1 MDCTND
7 SDLNNADRREL
18 VVILMEGSHVY
29 NCYTRRDFRKILTAE
44 YEKAICEYDLRF
56 LEQDMRFG
64 TTQGKKLSAPVFKE
78 PYFGV
83 FVDKSIVAFQD
94 HDCLLLYNP
103 RPVPVYSAFAQSAIH
118 GSEVNLYS
126 VYPLSL
132 AYFLEWNE
140 RNRGSGRVQQF
151 VSGVVGS
158 ITPEVKER
166 LIRDVDFILRGGDA
180 NFIGEEY
187 RTRVAQDIRL
197 KVAVDYPA
205 LQHAQELEEARVERE
220 RARAQPVQLGPRMSE
235 AQQRAQR

>member
-18 VVILMEGSHVY
+18 VVVLMEGSPVY
-29 NCYTRRDFRKILTAE
+29 NCYTRRDFRKILSAE
-44 YEKAICEYDLRF
+44 YDKEICEYDLRF
-56 LEQDMRFG
+56 LQEDMRFG
-64 TTQGKKLSAPVFKE
+64 TTQGKKFSAPVFKE

-83 FVDKSIVAFQD
+83 FMDKSIVAFQY

-103 RPVPVYSAFAQSAIH
+103 RPVPVYSAYAQSAIH

-132 AYFLEWNE
+132 SYFLERNE
-140 RNRGSGRVQQF
+140 SVRQF
-151 VSGVVGS
+151 VSKVVRS
-158 ITPEVKER
+158 ITPDVKER
-166 LIRDVDFILRGGDA
+166 LVKDVDIILHGGDA

-187 RTRVAQDIRL
+187 RKRVTQDIIS

-205 LQHAQELEEARVERE
+205 LEKEQELAEERVERE
-220 RARAQPVQLGPRMSE
+220 RARARSVQLGPR
-235 AQQRAQR
+235 R

>member
-7 SDLNNADRREL
+7 SELNNADRREL
-18 VVILMEGSHVY
+18 VVVLMEGSPVY

-44 YEKAICEYDLRF
+44 YDKKICEYDLRF
-56 LEQDMRFG
+56 LRDRHNQES
-64 TTQGKKLSAPVFKE
+64 GKKLSAPVFKE

-83 FVDKSIVAFQD
+83 FMDKSVVAFQD

-103 RPVPVYSAFAQSAIH
+103 RPVPVYSAFAVSAIH
-118 GSEVNLYS
+118 GAKVTVCS

-132 AYFLEWNE
+132 SYFLE
-140 RNRGSGRVQQF
+140 RSGSVRQF
-151 VSGVVGS
+151 VSEVVGS

-166 LIRDVDFILRGGDA
+166 LNRDVDFILRGGDA

-187 RTRVAQDIRL
+187 RTRVSQDIRL

-205 LQHAQELEEARVERE
+205 LEHAQELEEERKERE
-220 RARAQPVQLGPRMSE
+220 RARARSAQLGPRMSE